1 MVQTFQGTQVLLL
14 SVVLITS
21 CLSKLTIRE
30 PLAPREHDAVGHD
43 AVGHNAAGLA
53 VTLRDNRTLAVGLA
67 VAEGAL
73 GVALLVT
80 SHPSVRVVTVL
91 GFASATWVVGELR
104 AKRPE
109 GGCGCFG
116 SLSTSRVGFRGL
128 LRVALFTGAAIIT
141 LGVDHTGL
149 DVLRAGLGW
158 AGLVLAVE
166 VTVFLALSPELGVLL
181 THCRRATVPC
191 ELRTGTLSETFARL
205 HTSAAWRRHEAELTA
220 GDPMDVWR
228 ELCWRFLAYP
238 ARVDGREVE
247 IVFAVSM
254 DERHPVV
261 RSAVVDPVEAPDPV
275 RAALPSPLSGPA
287 PDEDSG
293 PSTFVTVP
301 A

>member
-1 MVQTFQGTQVLLL
+1 MVETFQGTQVLLL

-21 CLSKLTIRE
+21 CLSKLAIRE
-30 PLAPREHDAVGHD
+30 PLAPREHDAAGHD
-43 AVGHNAAGLA
+43 AAGIA
-53 VTLRDNRTLAVGLA
+53 VTLRDNRPMTVGLA

-104 AKRPE
+104 ARRPE

-116 SLSTSRVGFRGL
+116 SLSTSRVGFRGFV
-128 LRVALFTGAAIIT
+128 RAALFTGSAIVT
-141 LGVDHTGL
+141 LGVHYTGL

-181 THCRRATVPC
+181 DHCRRATVPC
-191 ELRTGTLSETFARL
+191 ELRTGALSETLARL
-205 HTSAAWRRHEAELTA
+205 HASAAWRRHEAELTVS
-220 GDPMDVWR
+220 DPMDVWR
-228 ELCWRFLAYP
+228 ELCWRLLAYP

-247 IVFAVSM
+247 VIFAVSM
-254 DERHPVV
+254 DERHPAV
-261 RSAVVDPVEAPDPV
+261 RSAVIDPAEAPDPA
-275 RAALPSPLSGPA
+275 RTARPSHLSGPT